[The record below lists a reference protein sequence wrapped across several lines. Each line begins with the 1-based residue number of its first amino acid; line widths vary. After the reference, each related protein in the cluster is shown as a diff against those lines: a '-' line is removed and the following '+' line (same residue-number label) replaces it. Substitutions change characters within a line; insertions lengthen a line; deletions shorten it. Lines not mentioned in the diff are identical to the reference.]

1 MAITPDFGSS
11 NVGSI
16 PHGGTKYNGY
26 ITSADC
32 KSALLYQID
41 VMDFGVGEF
50 ESLCAHIIN
59 GNLAK
64 VVYAGD

>member
-1 MAITPDFGSS
+1 VGNRLLIYEVRFSS
-11 NVGSI
+11 SWGN
-16 PHGGTKYNGY
+16 KYNGY

-50 ESLCAHIIN
+50 ESLCAH
-59 GNLAK
+59 LLMET
-64 VVYAGD
+64 

>member
-1 MAITPDFGSS
+1 VRFNSS
-11 NVGSI
+11 WGN
-16 PHGGTKYNGY
+16 KYNGY

-50 ESLCAHIIN
+50 ESLCAHFN
-59 GNLAK
+59 GDLADM
-64 VVYAGD
+64 VYAGD

>member
-1 MAITPDFGSS
+1 MGEQ
-11 NVGSI
+11 N
-16 PHGGTKYNGY
+16 NGY

-50 ESLCAHIIN
+50 ESLCAHSIMET
-59 GNLAK
+59 
-64 VVYAGD
+64 